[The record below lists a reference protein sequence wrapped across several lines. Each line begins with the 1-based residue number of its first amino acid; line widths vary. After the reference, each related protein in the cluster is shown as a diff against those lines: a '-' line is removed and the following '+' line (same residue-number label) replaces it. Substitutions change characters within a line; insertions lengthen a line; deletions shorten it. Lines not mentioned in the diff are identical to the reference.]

1 VTASRISQKRER
13 KLRIFSKDS
22 YISADFQEKILSINK
37 KGKTNNEAGFKDI
50 DHQEI
55 RYDDTDALNLE
66 VLDFIR
72 AIKTNGQPTVSGMD
86 GRRALQTAIE
96 ITSLILPI

>member
-1 VTASRISQKRER
+1 
-13 KLRIFSKDS
+13 
-22 YISADFQEKILSINK
+22 
-37 KGKTNNEAGFKDI
+37 
-50 DHQEI
+50 

-72 AIKTNGQPTVSGMD
+72 AIKTNRQPTVSGMD